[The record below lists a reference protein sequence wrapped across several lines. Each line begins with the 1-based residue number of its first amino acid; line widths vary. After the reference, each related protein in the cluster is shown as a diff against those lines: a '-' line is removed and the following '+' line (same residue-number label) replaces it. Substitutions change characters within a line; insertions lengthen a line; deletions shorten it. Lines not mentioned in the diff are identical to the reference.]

1 MGWRAHAPC
10 LSRGPSLHGTRGEG
24 GLVSLPEPPGPRPV
38 ASDPAPGRL
47 HPGRRAG
54 LRALSS
60 PQTPCSE
67 LRVRAVGVG
76 LGGPAPPTAP
86 RSPSFL
92 GAAPRAAGLHQTLSL
107 VHTGPPA
114 CFQATWATPL
124 CCDSRNG
131 GCAPCARGVRPPEAG
146 CPSRAGRA
154 LLTAQPQE
162 VGCVLG
168 TTRKGL
174 GLGPGGSGRE
184 CGCASARWPLGGG
197 REQRVDPG
205 EETSKLPPPSQ
216 EDSAV

>member
-1 MGWRAHAPC
+1 MGDWP
-10 LSRGPSLHGTRGEG
+10 
-24 GLVSLPEPPGPRPV
+24 LPRRPG
-38 ASDPAPGRL
+38 
-47 HPGRRAG
+47 
-54 LRALSS
+54 
-60 PQTPCSE
+60 
-67 LRVRAVGVG
+67 
-76 LGGPAPPTAP
+76 APP
-86 RSPSFL
+86 SW
-92 GAAPRAAGLHQTLSL
+92 GAAPRASGLHQTLSL
-107 VHTGPPA
+107 VQAGPPA
-114 CFQATWATPL
+114 CFQATWATRL

-154 LLTAQPQE
+154 LLTALPQD

-184 CGCASARWPLGGG
+184 CGCAFARRPLGGG

-205 EETSKLPPPSQ
+205 AETSKLPPPSQ